1 MTRVCLVAG
10 EASGDLHGSLLAEAL
25 RRADPGI
32 VLEGVGGEK
41 MEGSGVRLH
50 HRSESMGVTGLW
62 EVLSHLPRL
71 SRILDDVASR
81 IRRDPPDILVPI
93 DYPDFN
99 LRLASRVARLG
110 VPIVY
115 YISPQVWAWRRG
127 RIGTLR
133 RLVRRMI
140 VIFPFEEDLYRREGV
155 PVSFVG
161 HPLVDRVRAERG
173 REETRAALG
182 VRPGGSLIAI
192 LPGSRGS
199 EIARILPVFLKT
211 RRLLAAD
218 PRLRWVL
225 ALAPGLT
232 ADDLP
237 REVERGGEVEVVSGR
252 TYDLLAACDLALTAS
267 GTATVEGA
275 LLGTPMLV
283 VYRMHPLT
291 WEIAR
296 RIVRVS
302 HVAMANLI
310 AGEGVVPEFL
320 QGEAKPERI
329 ASEVRRWVDDPGL
342 RSRTSAR
349 LLEAAARL
357 GPGGAPDRAARV
369 ILEEIGRR

>member
-10 EASGDLHGSLLAEAL
+10 EASGDLHGALLAQAL
-25 RRADPGI
+25 RRADPEI
-32 VLEGVGGEK
+32 LLEGVGGQG
-41 MEGSGVRLH
+41 MERAGVHLY
-50 HRSESMGVTGLW
+50 HRSEEMAVTGLM

-71 SRILDDVASR
+71 ARILGDLAAR

-99 LRLASRVARLG
+99 LRLAARVARLG

-127 RIGTLR
+127 RIATLR

-155 PVSFVG
+155 PVTFVG
-161 HPLVDRVRAERG
+161 HPLVDRVRADHG
-173 REETRAALG
+173 REETREALG
-182 VRPGGSLIAI
+182 VRPGEFLIAL

-199 EIARILPVFLKT
+199 EIARILPTFIET
-211 RRLLAAD
+211 RRLLSSDA
-218 PRLRWVL
+218 RLRWAL
-225 ALAPGLT
+225 ALAPGL
-232 ADDLP
+232 AVDVLP
-237 REVERGGEVEVVSGR
+237 RDMDRGGKIEIVSGR

-267 GTATVEGA
+267 GTATIEGA
-275 LLGTPMLV
+275 LLGCPMLV
-283 VYRMHPLT
+283 IYRMHPLT

-296 RIVRVS
+296 RVVRVP

-310 AGEGVVPEFL
+310 AGERIVPEFL
-320 QGEAKPERI
+320 QGDAKPERI
-329 ASEVRRWVDDPGL
+329 AAEVLRWIGDEGL
-342 RSRTSAR
+342 RRRTSAR